1 MNFLQTIVEH
11 KHEEVSKRKSMTKRS
26 TFEAMEYFGRPT
38 LSLREALHR
47 PPFGIIAEIKRSSP
61 SAGAIRNSIEPTD
74 VARQYASHGAA
85 AISVLTDERFFS
97 GTLQDLQ
104 HVREVVHLP
113 LLRKEFIIDEYQ
125 IFEAKAFGADAV
137 LLIASI
143 LEPSQLNDLFLAARE
158 LQLQCLVEL
167 YEESEIDKLNLDE
180 MNLVGINNR
189 DLRTF
194 SVDIT
199 RTFTISRHLPKS
211 ATVVSESGITSSDDL
226 QKLKTHGISAA
237 LIGEHFMKSEH
248 PGKALQQ
255 LLDGMIQ

>member
-11 KHEEVSKRKSMTKRS
+11 KHEEVSKRKSATKRS
-26 TFEAMEYFGRPT
+26 TFEAMEHFGRQT
-38 LSLREALHR
+38 LSLRDALLQ

-61 SAGAIRNSIEPTD
+61 SAGTLRNSIEPTN
-74 VARQYASHGAA
+74 VAEQYASHGAA

-104 HVREVVHLP
+104 RVREIVHLP

-125 IFEAKAFGADAV
+125 IFEARAYGADAV

-143 LEPSQLNDLFLAARE
+143 LESSQLNDLFLAAQE
-158 LQLQCLVEL
+158 LQLECLVEL
-167 YEESEIDKLNLDE
+167 YEASEIDKLNLDH

-194 SVDIT
+194 SVDIN
-199 RTFTISRHLPKS
+199 RTFTISHDLPKNV
-211 ATVVSESGITSSDDL
+211 TIVSESGITSSEDL
-226 QKLKTHGISAA
+226 KRLENHGITAA
-237 LIGEHFMKSEH
+237 LIGEHFMKSAH
-248 PGKALQQ
+248 PGRALGQ
-255 LLDGMIQ
+255 LLDGMRR